1 MITHFGWADTALNP
15 MMSVNYY
22 KNVEA
27 TLGVETTSEFY
38 RLFMV
43 PGMFHCTGGLGTDR
57 FDAMTPLINWVESGS
72 PPDLIPAAR
81 VEAGG
86 ADERWVVR
94 GRRLGD
100 GCVGPRSCWAG
111 LWHWPWRMMPP
122 R

>member
-22 KNVEA
+22 KNVGA

-81 VEAGG
+81 VEAGAVTRTRPLCPYPQIATYTG
-86 ADERWVVR
+86 SGNIDNAANFVCAKP
-94 GRRLGD
+94 L
-100 GCVGPRSCWAG
+100 
-111 LWHWPWRMMPP
+111 
-122 R
+122 